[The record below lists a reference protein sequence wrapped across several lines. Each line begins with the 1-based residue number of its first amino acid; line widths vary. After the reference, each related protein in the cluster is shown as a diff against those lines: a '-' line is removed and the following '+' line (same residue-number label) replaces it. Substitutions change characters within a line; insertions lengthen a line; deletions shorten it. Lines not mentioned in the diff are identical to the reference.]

1 MKVDKQELILKCQEL
16 INDRLLLIQQ
26 NMAFAQ
32 KSANEET
39 KSSAGDKYETGRAI
53 AQMERDKAAIQL
65 SEALKL
71 KKVIDQL
78 NPGSKAKVVGLGSI
92 VYTDQG
98 VFFIAVSLGAIEIK
112 NVNIISIS
120 PISPLGQKFIKRTAG
135 DLVVF
140 NHNKYSILEVS

>member
-26 NMAFAQ
+26 NMAYAQ

-120 PISPLGQKFIKRTAG
+120 PISPLGQKFIKRSAG

-140 NHNKYSILEVS
+140 NDNKYSILEVF

>member
-26 NMAFAQ
+26 NMACAQ

-140 NHNKYSILEVS
+140 NDNKYSILEVS

>member
-120 PISPLGQKFIKRTAG
+120 PISPLGQKFIKQTAG

-140 NHNKYSILEVS
+140 NDNKYSILEVS